1 MNQQN
6 LLNFDNHDFDLNS
19 LFMFSFEQFKLLI
32 TSLAK
37 NQKHSLQRIND
48 IEDKITFREKKFEE
62 LEKQLKKQE
71 NFMATK
77 FKNITNIAVNN
88 ATNKGDSVNDISHHS
103 SNLNLIPYS
112 QSIEVI
118 FHTKIFFY
126 NFFLFYN

>member
-6 LLNFDNHDFDLNS
+6 LLNFDNHDFDLNT

-48 IEDKITFREKKFEE
+48 IEDKITFREKKIEE

-88 ATNKGDSVNDISHHS
+88 ASNKTESAMDVLHPSSSMSVVPNWQA
-103 SNLNLIPYS
+103 SNEVKINLKFKLI
-112 QSIEVI
+112 
-118 FHTKIFFY
+118 
-126 NFFLFYN
+126 L

>member
-1 MNQQN
+1 MNQHN

-32 TSLAK
+32 SSLAK

-48 IEDKITFREKKFEE
+48 IEDKITSREKKIEE

-77 FKNITNIAVNN
+77 FKNLTNLAVNN
-88 ATNKGDSVNDISHHS
+88 ATNKADSSVDISHI
-103 SNLNLIPYS
+103 SNLNLVPGS
-112 QSIEVI
+112 QANEVNYFNLI
-118 FHTKIFFY
+118 
-126 NFFLFYN
+126 

>member
-1 MNQQN
+1 
-6 LLNFDNHDFDLNS
+6 
-19 LFMFSFEQFKLLI
+19 MFSFDQFKLLI

-48 IEDKITFREKKFEE
+48 IEDKITSREKKIED

-88 ATNKGDSVNDISHHS
+88 AASKGES
-103 SNLNLIPYS
+103 SIHIPHV
-112 QSIEVI
+112 QAIEVI
-118 FHTKIFFY
+118 
-126 NFFLFYN
+126 